1 MRKIDKKCLIVFEF
15 WKKKNILFEKKFND
29 ENNLIHIF
37 FHDLMKY
44 FSSYIINLE
53 STDNKYELVNFPFI
67 NKDYAKKPYRI
78 NRFPKIKQL
87 SFFYTFLFRVNCLI
101 AYFLKKIFGYRI
113 FLISKKG
120 GYSINIRK
128 LFYKGLFSGK
138 FILINVYVNRLI
150 KDYSEQTKLL
160 EECLLELC
168 IKLKV
173 RNKTIFTKNFINY
186 VNIYSKF
193 PNDNFYNFM
202 VRKSDF
208 LIGTTA
214 KTMNRIHAINFKNN
228 KRKVII
234 ISHGFQDFLI
244 LDDPIT
250 AYAEAGPADYVF
262 SYGKGKLKYG
272 KYNKLIK
279 GQDPKY
285 IYRSSEI
292 INDIYTGKTI
302 NHKVLDDVKILYVPT
317 AFHGGQRYGPFR
329 DLSDKEYLDWQ
340 NKLTTVQKLSVKK
353 HPKDQVSI
361 RHDRLSEIIRMPL
374 TEVSNLFD
382 VFVIDYVST
391 ASAILFATNKP
402 IIYFD
407 LGNQSLNKE
416 VLKVIKKRVY
426 YFDYKHRKIS
436 IRSLKNDFKN
446 YNQSTLKKLNYF
458 TENYSI
464 RKNNVSEIDQIKNFL
479 ATGNI

>member
-1 MRKIDKKCLIVFEF
+1 MKNTDKKNLGIFKF
-15 WKKKNILFEKKFND
+15 WEKKNILFQKKFND

-37 FHDLMKY
+37 FHDLMRY

-53 STDNKYELVNFPFI
+53 SNENKYELINFPFI
-67 NKDYAKKPYRI
+67 NKDYAKRPYRI
-78 NRFPKIKQL
+78 NHFPKIKQA
-87 SFFYTFLFRVNCLI
+87 SFYNIFFFRINCAA

-113 FLISKKG
+113 FLISKKS

-128 LFYKGLFSGK
+128 LFFSGLFSGK
-138 FILINVYVNRLI
+138 FILINVHENRLI
-150 KDYSEQTKLL
+150 KDYSVQTKLL
-160 EECLLELC
+160 EECILELC

-173 RNKTIFTKNFINY
+173 RNKNIFTKNFINY
-186 VNIYSKF
+186 IDEYSKF
-193 PNDNFYNFM
+193 ANDNFYNFIIK
-202 VRKSDF
+202 KSDF
-208 LIGTTA
+208 LVGTVA
-214 KTMNRIHAINFKNN
+214 KTVSRIHAINFKNN

-234 ISHGFQDFLI
+234 LSHGFQDFLI

-262 SYGKGKLKYG
+262 SYGKGKLKHG
-272 KYNKLIK
+272 KYNKPIK
-279 GQDPKY
+279 GQNPKY
-285 IYRSSEI
+285 IYRTSDI
-292 INDIYTGKTI
+292 IKNIYRSKII

-340 NKLTTVQKLSVKK
+340 NKLISAQKLTVKR
-353 HPKDQVSI
+353 HPKDQVLIGHNS
-361 RHDRLSEIIRMPL
+361 LAEINKMPL
-374 TEVSNLFD
+374 LEVSNLFD
-382 VFVIDYVST
+382 VFVIDHLST

-407 LGNQSLNKE
+407 LGHQNVNPE

-426 YFDYKHRKIS
+426 YFNYKHRKIS
-436 IRSLKNDFKN
+436 IRSLKKDFKS
-446 YNQSTLKKLNYF
+446 YNHNALKKINNY

-464 RKNNVSEIDQIKNFL
+464 KKKNVSEFNQIKNFL
-479 ATGNI
+479 SIGSI